1 MTPPRSPEAD
11 ETDYDPPPYTASQA
25 EALRIATTTGP
36 YFLLAKRAVEALESL
51 AKDFGHYTRSR

>member
-1 MTPPRSPEAD
+1 MTPSRPESP
-11 ETDYDPPPYTASQA
+11 ETDYDAPYTASQA

-51 AKDFGHYTRSR
+51 ARDFGHYARSR